1 MHTATQLATNKFGV
15 TIDGSAATFED
26 LLPAWQPHDRF
37 GIVVDRP
44 LGAVGASLLL
54 QLTIAAFYEAD
65 AGRPGHVYPE
75 VYAFH
80 IGSLQSTLAWYD
92 VFPPRKEV
100 VVPDEPGAILDAIND
115 RAITRLAVVDG
126 PIEPVRLHHQEPAA
140 AAERIVTTF
149 AYDPSGRTSGA
160 DVELA
165 ACDTRLAENTE
176 IILHP
181 ETTDEL
187 QQELVDVLPEM
198 KDEED
203 LVYPDLTAV
212 PQAVR
217 EAISRRR
224 AEIGRDGLPV
234 ETYRRA
240 RVADAL
246 GMLHVRAGVA
256 STPC

>member
-1 MHTATQLATNKFGV
+1 MHTAVQLATSKFGV
-15 TIDGSAATFED
+15 TIDGSPARFDD
-26 LLPAWQPHDRF
+26 LLPDWRPHDRF

-54 QLTIAAFYEAD
+54 QIAIAAFYEAD
-65 AGRPGHVYPE
+65 RGRPGYVYPE

-80 IGSLQSTLAWYD
+80 VGGPHGTLAWYD

-100 VVPDEPGAILDAIND
+100 VVPDDAGAILDAIND

-126 PIEPVRLHHQEPAA
+126 PVERTRLHHQEPAA
-140 AAERIVTTF
+140 AAQRIVTAF
-149 AYDPSGRTSGA
+149 AYDPSGRTRHA

-165 ACDTRLAENTE
+165 AREARLAENTE

-181 ETTDEL
+181 ETTTEL
-187 QQELVDVLPEM
+187 QQELIGVLPRV

-203 LVYPDLTAV
+203 VVYPDSTVV
-212 PQAVR
+212 PPAVR

-224 AEIGRDGLPV
+224 AEISADGLPV
-234 ETYRRA
+234 ETYRRVP
-240 RVADAL
+240 VADAL
-246 GMLHVRAGVA
+246 GMLHVRGAVV
-256 STPC
+256 STP